1 MYPGLP
7 QLSKMESFA
16 VIVNGFY
23 PSTNIANLSI
33 LDACMEDVNERWKML
48 MTIVRVKIILFQAK
62 RL

>member
-48 MTIVRVKIILFQAK
+48 MTIVRVKI
-62 RL
+62 